1 MKLLLTSASAA
12 LIAGCAAA
20 PATAPPAP
28 TGTSLTYAV
37 TAPVT
42 VTYEFADS
50 NGFNIRGGAIGDI
63 AVTARASG
71 TAEATQSPKGSDA
84 ELRIKVTDLIGSFT
98 NSAAGGT
105 TNATEADV
113 QGEAIITVT

>member
-12 LIAGCAAA
+12 LIAGCAAV
-20 PATAPPAP
+20 PATAPPVP

-42 VTYEFADS
+42 VMYEFADS
-50 NGFNIRGGAIGDI
+50 SGFNIRGGAIGDI

-71 TAEATQSPKGSDA
+71 TAEAAQSPKGSN
-84 ELRIKVTDLIGSFT
+84 RQR
-98 NSAAGGT
+98 
-105 TNATEADV
+105 EAMPS
-113 QGEAIITVT
+113 